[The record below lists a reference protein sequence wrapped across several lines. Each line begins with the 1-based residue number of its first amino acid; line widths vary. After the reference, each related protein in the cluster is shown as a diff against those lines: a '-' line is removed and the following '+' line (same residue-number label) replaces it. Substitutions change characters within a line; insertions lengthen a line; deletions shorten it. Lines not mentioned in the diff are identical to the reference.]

1 MNTEKHTHSSK
12 DPEKTYFYGWVI
24 VAALF
29 MINLGVHA
37 TALFSFGLFVIP
49 MSNDLGFSR
58 SLIGWVVAVRL
69 ISGGLS
75 SYLIGRL
82 LDRYGP
88 RMIIAITG
96 LIAGLSILALSSIS
110 QIWQFFVLFAVLGL
124 TGLTAP
130 GNLLTSVPVAK
141 WFVKKRGK
149 AMAIA
154 TTGLAVGGLAIPP
167 IHQLLIDSIGWRGTW
182 VISGLITILVIVPIS
197 LVFLRRQPE
206 DMGLHP
212 DGITVQHETEDL
224 KDDTKEVIWTVKEA
238 FRTKALWLLIL
249 GFTLANLSMGGF
261 LLHRV
266 PYWVEKGFEDNLVAF
281 SMSADAVAFGLF
293 IMLGGMLLDRFPA
306 RYVVGSATLL
316 QAFAIVLTILGQDT
330 LGLFSS
336 GILWGIG
343 SGVSIL
349 VQIYIW
355 AAYFGRAFLGSIRG
369 LVLPIFLVAQGI
381 SVPMIGYIYD
391 QTGSYNNAWWL
402 VLGLL
407 LTSAVIVTSVLPP
420 KHKGPGV

>member
-1 MNTEKHTHSSK
+1 MDTDKHTNPPAGQRS
-12 DPEKTYFYGWVI
+12 TYFYGWRI

-29 MINLGVHA
+29 VINLAVHA

-49 MSNDLGFSR
+49 MSNDLAISR

-69 ISGGLS
+69 VSGGVS
-75 SYLIGRL
+75 SYLIGKL

-88 RMIIAITG
+88 RVIIAVTG
-96 LIAGLSILALSSIS
+96 LMAGLSILGLSFID
-110 QIWQFFVLFAVLGL
+110 QIWQFFVLFAILGL

-141 WFVKKRGK
+141 WFVQKRGK

-154 TTGLAVGGLAIPP
+154 TTGLAVGGLAIAP
-167 IHQLLIDSIGWRGTW
+167 IHQFLIDSIGWRGTW
-182 VISGLITILVIVPIS
+182 IISGLITILVIVPVS
-197 LVFLRRQPE
+197 LMFLRRQPE

-212 DGITVQHETEDL
+212 DGIAPEE
-224 KDDTKEVIWTVKEA
+224 EVANQANAASEAIWTVKEA
-238 FRTKALWLLIL
+238 FRTKALWLLIV

-266 PYWVEKGFEDNLVAF
+266 PYWIEKGFEDNLVAF

-293 IMLGGMLLDRFPA
+293 IMLGGMILDRFPA
-306 RYVVGSATLL
+306 RYVAGLATLL
-316 QAFAIVLTILGQDT
+316 QAFAIVLTIIGQDT
-330 LGLFSS
+330 FGLFSS

-355 AAYFGRAFLGSIRG
+355 AAYYGRAFLGSIRG

-381 SVPMIGYIYD
+381 SVPMIGYIFD
-391 QTGSYNNAWWL
+391 RTGSYDNAWLL

-407 LTSAVIVTSVLPP
+407 LASAVIVTSTLPP
-420 KHKGPGV
+420 KHKGL